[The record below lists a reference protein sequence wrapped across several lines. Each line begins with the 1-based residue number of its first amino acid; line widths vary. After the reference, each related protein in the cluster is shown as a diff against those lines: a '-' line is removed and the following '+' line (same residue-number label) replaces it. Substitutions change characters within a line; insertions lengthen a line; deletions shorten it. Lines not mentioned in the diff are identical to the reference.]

1 MPDDITARLRQ
12 EAPKPTVNA
21 TARDL
26 MIEAAAEIDRLRG
39 RKAPV
44 AAPDKTIYGH
54 WVITDDDSTVVA
66 SIEIYYRPDSAA
78 FAQAESA
85 LMSRV
90 PRNRYA
96 VEWVPADA

>member
-1 MPDDITARLRQ
+1 M
-12 EAPKPTVNA
+12 PTVNA

-39 RKAPV
+39 RQAPV
-44 AAPDKTIYGH
+44 AERDKTIYGH